1 MAVTSENF
9 KAVNPTEN
17 KCFDSP
23 PASLAVARFADEAN
37 SCEAHRWR
45 VEALA
50 YERGVAVFEW
60 PQLFDIWNLY
70 LAKFVKKYGGEQLE
84 HARYLFEH
92 CLETC
97 LAPAKFTKNIFLVCA
112 KLEEDYGLIRH
123 AMSIY
128 GRVTEAAEICD
139 PKAVPLSTASYQGGI
154 KPPAE
159 CEKPIQLRE
168 DLLDSFVGEL
178 NRRRRLMVDGEQRNG
193 PPGSGNLPKGQN
205 VLEMQGDKFPTTVPL
220 FNH

>member
-45 VEALA
+45 VEAL
-50 YERGVAVFEW
+50 
-60 PQLFDIWNLY
+60 
-70 LAKFVKKYGGEQLE
+70 GGEQLE

-205 VLEMQGDKFPTTVPL
+205 VLEMVSDRPFMIPASSSPKMSFSCHDFDPFSTLSPVILSECPVI
-220 FNH
+220 